1 MRIIEH
7 IIEHILCLIF
17 MIVASLFI
25 GMITCKINPVVPKI
39 ISIIFL
45 AFPIHRLLVS
55 KKYEKTIGRINYK
68 WKHEHRRKWRVFYY
82 PIYEYSVNGT
92 KYKTKKFIST
102 GSQYPEHEPGE
113 KNTNVVVKYNPKNP
127 KRAYVEHD
135 FTIIYSVICAII
147 LFFTNF
153 Y

>member
-17 MIVASLFI
+17 TIVVSLSI
-25 GMITCKINPVVPKI
+25 GMTCRINPLLPKF

-45 AFPIHRLLVS
+45 VFPIHRLLVS
-55 KKYEKTIGRINYK
+55 KKYEKTIGRINY
-68 WKHEHRRKWRVFYY
+68 ESNNDRADYY
-82 PIYEYSVNGT
+82 RIYEYSVNGI
-92 KYKTKKFIST
+92 KYKTRKFIST
-102 GSQYPEHEPGE
+102 GNQYPEYEPGE

-147 LFFTNF
+147 LFFINF